1 MSPFESLFF
10 CGLYAT
16 LPSSVQLLNAEM
28 MDRMLRTTLINNTDS
43 IDQVAQPSMRD
54 ALAYLI
60 QCSVRSFN
68 IWLLGSL
75 KRILTVNNYSPL
87 QSLYRQ
93 MLFFPYALCNKIY
106 CLELYHLLDFT
117 LHSKAIQTLLLDF
130 IAFAYK
136 IYMQMRVE
144 KKQSICLQILQA
156 IHATVSHFVILCICS
171 ACNNDHFFLSLR

>member
-75 KRILTVNNYSPL
+75 IRILTVDNYSPL
-87 QSLYRQ
+87 QSLYRE
-93 MLFFPYALCNKIY
+93 MLFFPYALCIKIY
-106 CLELYHLLDFT
+106 SLKFYHLLNFT
-117 LHSKAIQTLLLDF
+117 LHSKSKCLQYRHFYQILLHLHIKF
-130 IAFAYK
+130 ICKCRCKKTKAFAYRF
-136 IYMQMRVE
+136 YRPFTQQCYLLSRY
-144 KKQSICLQILQA
+144 IL
-156 IHATVSHFVILCICS
+156 HNFYV
-171 ACNNDHFFLSLR
+171 